1 MISILTII
9 IILYI
14 CKNNII
20 TIFIAIEVLL
30 LTITLKFISIGS
42 LNNDISPTILG
53 VFIIILA
60 GAESAIGLSIL
71 VSYYKLRGELRETI

>member
-9 IILYI
+9 IIIYI

-20 TIFIAIEVLL
+20 TIYISIEILL
-30 LTITLKFISIGS
+30 LTITLKFIYIG
-42 LNNDISPTILG
+42 NIYNDIKPTILG
-53 VFIIILA
+53 IFIIILA
-60 GAESAIGLSIL
+60 GVESGIGLSIL